1 MIQMSHR
8 SYSRYITSS
17 VLVLIAVNVI
27 LYIATL
33 ADPDLIYRLGLQPS
47 TWMERPWTLLTN
59 IFIHGGLWHLA
70 ANMITLFFFGRYL
83 SMMVGETKFLIVY
96 FLGGIIGN
104 FFFILLGPSNTLV
117 IGASGAVFAVG
128 GAFTLLAPKMKVFVF
143 PIPAPIPLWIAV
155 IGMFIIL
162 TLLAPYFNI
171 AWQAHLGGLLVGL
184 AAGYFFKKRQRNMP
198 VFR

>member
-1 MIQMSHR
+1 MSYR

-17 VLVLIAVNVI
+17 VLVLIAINVI

-33 ADPDLIYRLGLQPS
+33 ADPDLIYTLGLQSS

-59 IFIHGGLWHLA
+59 LFIHGGLWHLA

-83 SMMVGETKFLIVY
+83 SMMVGEAKFLIVY

-143 PIPAPIPLWIAV
+143 PIPVPLPLWVAV
-155 IGMFIIL
+155 IGGFIIL
-162 TLLAPYFNI
+162 SFLPFV
-171 AWQAHLGGLLVGL
+171 AWEAHLGGLLVGL

>member
-1 MIQMSHR
+1 MSQR
-8 SYSRYITSS
+8 SYSRYITNS
-17 VLVLIAVNVI
+17 VLVLIAVNVV

-33 ADPDLIYRLGLQPS
+33 ADPDLIYTLGLQPS

-59 IFIHGGLWHLA
+59 LFIHGGLWHLA

-83 SMMVGETKFLIVY
+83 SMMVGEAKFLIVY

-143 PIPAPIPLWIAV
+143 PIPVPLPLWVAV
-155 IGMFIIL
+155 IGGFIIL
-162 TLLAPYFNI
+162 SFLPFV
-171 AWQAHLGGLLVGL
+171 AWEAHLGGLLVGL

>member
-1 MIQMSHR
+1 MSHR

-59 IFIHGGLWHLA
+59 LFIHGGLWHLA

-83 SMMVGETKFLIVY
+83 SMMVGEARFLIVY

-117 IGASGAVFAVG
+117 VGASGAVFAVG
-128 GAFTLLAPKMKVFVF
+128 GAFTLLAPKIKVFVF
-143 PIPAPIPLWIAV
+143 PIPVPFPLWVAV
-155 IGMFIIL
+155 IGGFIIL
-162 TLLAPYFNI
+162 SFLPFV
-171 AWQAHLGGLLVGL
+171 AWEAHLGGLIVGL
-184 AAGYFFKKRQRNMP
+184 AAGYFFRKRQRNMP

>member
-1 MIQMSHR
+1 MSQR
-8 SYSRYITSS
+8 SYSRYVTSS
-17 VLVLIAVNVI
+17 VLVLIAVNVV

-33 ADPDLIYRLGLQPS
+33 ADPDLIYTLGLQPS

-59 IFIHGGLWHLA
+59 LFIHGGLWHLA

-83 SMMVGETKFLIVY
+83 SMMVGESRFLIVY

-104 FFFILLGPSNTLV
+104 FFFILLGPSDTLV

-143 PIPAPIPLWIAV
+143 PIPVPLPLWVAV
-155 IGMFIIL
+155 IGGFIIL
-162 TLLAPYFNI
+162 SFLPFV
-171 AWQAHLGGLLVGL
+171 AWEAHLGGLLVGL

>member
-1 MIQMSHR
+1 MSQR

-17 VLVLIAVNVI
+17 VLVLIAVNVL

-33 ADPDLIYRLGLQPS
+33 ADPDLIYTLGLQPS

-59 IFIHGGLWHLA
+59 LFIHGGLWHLA

-83 SMMVGETKFLIVY
+83 SMTVGEARFLIVY
-96 FLGGIIGN
+96 FVGGIIGN

-143 PIPAPIPLWIAV
+143 PIPVPLPLWVAV
-155 IGMFIIL
+155 IGGFIIL
-162 TLLAPYFNI
+162 SFLPFV
-171 AWQAHLGGLLVGL
+171 AWEAHLGGLLVGL
-184 AAGYFFKKRQRNMP
+184 AAGFFFKKRQRNMP

>member
-1 MIQMSHR
+1 MSQR

-17 VLVLIAVNVI
+17 VLVLIAVNVV
-27 LYIATL
+27 LYIAIL
-33 ADPDLIYRLGLQPS
+33 ADPDLIYTLGLQPS

-59 IFIHGGLWHLA
+59 LFTHGGLWHLA

-83 SMMVGETKFLIVY
+83 SMMVGEAKFLIVY

-104 FFFILLGPSNTLV
+104 FFFILLGPSDTLV

-143 PIPAPIPLWIAV
+143 PIPVPLPLWVAV
-155 IGMFIIL
+155 IGGFIIL
-162 TLLAPYFNI
+162 SFLPFV
-171 AWQAHLGGLLVGL
+171 AWEAHLGGLLVGL

>member
-1 MIQMSHR
+1 MAHR
-8 SYSRYITSS
+8 SYSRYITGS

-47 TWMERPWTLLTN
+47 TWMDKPWTLLTN
-59 IFIHGGLWHLA
+59 LFIHGGLWHLA
-70 ANMITLFFFGRYL
+70 ANMITLFFFGKYL
-83 SMMVGETKFLIVY
+83 SMMVGEAKFLIVY

-128 GAFTLLAPKMKVFVF
+128 GAFTLLAPRMKVFVF
-143 PIPAPIPLWIAV
+143 PIPVPLPLWVAV
-155 IGMFIIL
+155 IGGFIIL
-162 TLLAPYFNI
+162 SFLPFV
-171 AWQAHLGGLLVGL
+171 AWEAHLGGLLVGL
-184 AAGYFFKKRQRNMP
+184 AAGFFFKKRQRNMP

>member
-1 MIQMSHR
+1 MSQR

-17 VLVLIAVNVI
+17 VLVLIAVNVL

-33 ADPDLIYRLGLQPS
+33 ADPDLIYTLGLQPS

-59 IFIHGGLWHLA
+59 LFIHGGLWHLA

-83 SMMVGETKFLIVY
+83 SMTVGEARFLIVY
-96 FLGGIIGN
+96 FVGGIIGN

-143 PIPAPIPLWIAV
+143 PIPVPLPLWVAV
-155 IGMFIIL
+155 IGGFIIL
-162 TLLAPYFNI
+162 SFLPFV
-171 AWQAHLGGLLVGL
+171 AWEAHLGGLLVGL

>member
-59 IFIHGGLWHLA
+59 LFIHGGLWHLA

-83 SMMVGETKFLIVY
+83 SMMVGEAKFLIVY

-143 PIPAPIPLWIAV
+143 PIPVPLPLWVAV
-155 IGMFIIL
+155 IGGFIIL
-162 TLLAPYFNI
+162 SFLPFV
-171 AWQAHLGGLLVGL
+171 AWEAHLGGLLVGL
-184 AAGYFFKKRQRNMP
+184 AAGFFFKKRQRNMP

>member
-1 MIQMSHR
+1 MSHK

-33 ADPDLIYRLGLQPS
+33 ADPDFIYRLGLQPS
-47 TWMERPWTLLTN
+47 TLMERPWTLLTN
-59 IFIHGGLWHLA
+59 LFIHGGLWHLA

-83 SMMVGETKFLIVY
+83 SMMVGEAKFLIVY

-143 PIPAPIPLWIAV
+143 PIPVPLPLWVAV
-155 IGMFIIL
+155 IGGFIIL
-162 TLLAPYFNI
+162 SFLPFV
-171 AWQAHLGGLLVGL
+171 AWEAHLGGLLVGL
-184 AAGYFFKKRQRNMP
+184 AAGFFFKKRQRNMP

>member
-1 MIQMSHR
+1 MTQMSQR

-17 VLVLIAVNVI
+17 VLVLIAVNVV

-33 ADPDLIYRLGLQPS
+33 ADPDLIYTLGLQPS

-59 IFIHGGLWHLA
+59 LFIHGGLWHLA

-83 SMMVGETKFLIVY
+83 SMMVGEARFLIVY

-117 IGASGAVFAVG
+117 VGASGAVFAVG

-143 PIPAPIPLWIAV
+143 PIPVPLPLWVAV
-155 IGMFIIL
+155 IGGFIIL
-162 TLLAPYFNI
+162 SFLPFV
-171 AWQAHLGGLLVGL
+171 AWEAHLGGLLVGL
-184 AAGYFFKKRQRNMP
+184 AAGFFFKKRQRNMP

>member
-1 MIQMSHR
+1 MSQR
-8 SYSRYITSS
+8 SYSRYVTSS
-17 VLVLIAVNVI
+17 VLVLIAVNVV

-33 ADPDLIYRLGLQPS
+33 ADPDLIYTLGLQPS
-47 TWMERPWTLLTN
+47 TWVERPWTLLTN
-59 IFIHGGLWHLA
+59 LFIHGGLWHLA

-83 SMMVGETKFLIVY
+83 SMMVGESRFLIVY

-104 FFFILLGPSNTLV
+104 FFFILLGPSDTLV

-143 PIPAPIPLWIAV
+143 PIPVPLPLWVAV
-155 IGMFIIL
+155 IGGFIIL
-162 TLLAPYFNI
+162 SFLPFV
-171 AWQAHLGGLLVGL
+171 AWEAHLGGLLVGL

>member
-143 PIPAPIPLWIAV
+143 PIPVPLPLWVAV
-155 IGMFIIL
+155 IGGFIIL
-162 TLLAPYFNI
+162 SFLPFV
-171 AWQAHLGGLLVGL
+171 AWEAHLGGLLVGL
-184 AAGYFFKKRQRNMP
+184 AAGLFFKKRQRNMP

>member
-1 MIQMSHR
+1 MSHR

-59 IFIHGGLWHLA
+59 LFIHGGLWHLA

-83 SMMVGETKFLIVY
+83 SMMVGEAKFLIVY

-143 PIPAPIPLWIAV
+143 PIPVPLPLWVAV
-155 IGMFIIL
+155 IGGFIIL
-162 TLLAPYFNI
+162 SFLPFV
-171 AWQAHLGGLLVGL
+171 AWEAHLGGLLVGL
-184 AAGYFFKKRQRNMP
+184 AAGFFFKKRQRNMP

>member
-1 MIQMSHR
+1 MSHR
-8 SYSRYITSS
+8 SYSRHITSS

-59 IFIHGGLWHLA
+59 LFIHGGLWHLA

-83 SMMVGETKFLIVY
+83 SMMVGEAKFLIVY

-143 PIPAPIPLWIAV
+143 PIPVPLPLWVAV
-155 IGMFIIL
+155 IGGFIIL
-162 TLLAPYFNI
+162 SFLPFV
-171 AWQAHLGGLLVGL
+171 AWEAHLGGLLVGL
-184 AAGYFFKKRQRNMP
+184 AAGFFFKKRQRNMP

>member
-17 VLVLIAVNVI
+17 VLVLIAVNVL

-59 IFIHGGLWHLA
+59 LFIHGGLWHLA

-83 SMMVGETKFLIVY
+83 SMMVGEAKFLIVY

-143 PIPAPIPLWIAV
+143 PIPVPLPLWVAV
-155 IGMFIIL
+155 IGGFIIL
-162 TLLAPYFNI
+162 SFLPFV
-171 AWQAHLGGLLVGL
+171 AWEAHLGGLLVGL
-184 AAGYFFKKRQRNMP
+184 AAGFFFKKRQRNMP

>member
-143 PIPAPIPLWIAV
+143 PIPVPLPLWVAV
-155 IGMFIIL
+155 IGGFIIL
-162 TLLAPYFNI
+162 SFLPFV
-171 AWQAHLGGLLVGL
+171 AWEAHLGGLLVGL
-184 AAGYFFKKRQRNMP
+184 AAGFFFKKRQRNMP

>member
-17 VLVLIAVNVI
+17 VLVLIAVNVV

-33 ADPDLIYRLGLQPS
+33 ADPDLIYTLGLQSS
-47 TWMERPWTLLTN
+47 TWMEKPWTLLTN
-59 IFIHGGLWHLA
+59 LFIHGGLWHLA

-83 SMMVGETKFLIVY
+83 SMMVGEARFLIVY

-143 PIPAPIPLWIAV
+143 PIPVPLPLWVAV
-155 IGMFIIL
+155 IGGFIIL
-162 TLLAPYFNI
+162 SFLPFV

-184 AAGYFFKKRQRNMP
+184 AAGFFFKKRQRNMP

>member
-1 MIQMSHR
+1 MSHR

-33 ADPDLIYRLGLQPS
+33 ADPDFIYRLGLQPS

-59 IFIHGGLWHLA
+59 LFIHGGLWHLA

-83 SMMVGETKFLIVY
+83 SMMVGEAKFLIVY

-143 PIPAPIPLWIAV
+143 PIPVPLPLWVAV
-155 IGMFIIL
+155 IGGFIIL
-162 TLLAPYFNI
+162 SFLPFV
-171 AWQAHLGGLLVGL
+171 AWEAHLGGLLVGL
-184 AAGYFFKKRQRNMP
+184 AAGFFFKKRQRNMP

>member
-8 SYSRYITSS
+8 NYSRYITSS
-17 VLVLIAVNVI
+17 VLVLIAVNVV

-59 IFIHGGLWHLA
+59 LFIHGGLWHLA

-83 SMMVGETKFLIVY
+83 SMMVGEAKFLIVY

-128 GAFTLLAPKMKVFVF
+128 GAFTMLAPKMKVFVF
-143 PIPAPIPLWIAV
+143 PIPVPLPLWVAV
-155 IGMFIIL
+155 IGGFIIL
-162 TLLAPYFNI
+162 SFLPFV
-171 AWQAHLGGLLVGL
+171 AWEAHLGGLLVGL
-184 AAGYFFKKRQRNMP
+184 AAGFFFKKRQRNMP

>member
-17 VLVLIAVNVI
+17 VLVLIAVNVV

-33 ADPDLIYRLGLQPS
+33 ADPDLIYRLGLQSS

-59 IFIHGGLWHLA
+59 LFIHGGLWHLA

-83 SMMVGETKFLIVY
+83 SMMVGETRFLIVY

-117 IGASGAVFAVG
+117 IGASGAVFAAG

-143 PIPAPIPLWIAV
+143 PIPVPLPLWVAV
-155 IGMFIIL
+155 IGGFIIL
-162 TLLAPYFNI
+162 SFLPFV
-171 AWQAHLGGLLVGL
+171 AWEAHLGGLLVGL

-198 VFR
+198 VLR

>member
-59 IFIHGGLWHLA
+59 LFIHGGLWHLA

-83 SMMVGETKFLIVY
+83 SMMVGEARFLIVY

-117 IGASGAVFAVG
+117 VGASGAVFAVG

-143 PIPAPIPLWIAV
+143 PIPVPLPLWVAV
-155 IGMFIIL
+155 IGGFIIL
-162 TLLAPYFNI
+162 SFLPFV
-171 AWQAHLGGLLVGL
+171 AWEAHLGGLIVGL

>member
-1 MIQMSHR
+1 MSHR

-17 VLVLIAVNVI
+17 VLVLIAINVV

-59 IFIHGGLWHLA
+59 LFIHGGLWHLA

-83 SMMVGETKFLIVY
+83 SMMVGEAKFLVVY

-128 GAFTLLAPKMKVFVF
+128 GAFTMLAPKMKVFVF
-143 PIPAPIPLWIAV
+143 PIPVPLPLWVAV
-155 IGMFIIL
+155 IGGFIIL
-162 TLLAPYFNI
+162 SFLPFV
-171 AWQAHLGGLLVGL
+171 AWEAHLGGLLVGL
-184 AAGYFFKKRQRNMP
+184 AAGFFFKKRQRNMP

>member
-1 MIQMSHR
+1 MSQR

-33 ADPDLIYRLGLQPS
+33 TDPDFIYRLGLQPS

-59 IFIHGGLWHLA
+59 LFIHGGLWHLA

-83 SMMVGETKFLIVY
+83 SMMVGEAKFLIVY

-143 PIPAPIPLWIAV
+143 PIPVPLPLWVAV
-155 IGMFIIL
+155 IGGFIIL
-162 TLLAPYFNI
+162 SFLPFV
-171 AWQAHLGGLLVGL
+171 AWEAHLGGLLVGL
-184 AAGYFFKKRQRNMP
+184 AAGFFFKKRQRNMP

>member
-1 MIQMSHR
+1 MSQR

-17 VLVLIAVNVI
+17 VLVLIAVNVL

-59 IFIHGGLWHLA
+59 LFIHGGLWHLA

-83 SMMVGETKFLIVY
+83 SMMVGEAKFLIVY

-143 PIPAPIPLWIAV
+143 PIPVPLPLWVAV
-155 IGMFIIL
+155 IGGFIIL
-162 TLLAPYFNI
+162 SFLPFV
-171 AWQAHLGGLLVGL
+171 AWEAHLGGLLVGL
-184 AAGYFFKKRQRNMP
+184 AAGFFFKKRQRNMP